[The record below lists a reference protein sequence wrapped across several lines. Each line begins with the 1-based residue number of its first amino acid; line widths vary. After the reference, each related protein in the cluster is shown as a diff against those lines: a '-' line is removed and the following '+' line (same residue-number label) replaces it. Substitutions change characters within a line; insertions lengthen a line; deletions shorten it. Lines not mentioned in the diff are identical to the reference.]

1 MATMQSKKKK
11 KGRASSLVVFLLVF
25 VLFLVIF
32 GGLCLWAIV
41 RLNQDMRGKSASS
54 ASLLNVSG
62 TAYSGADARNL
73 LIIPEDDGQAQSFV
87 ILRLDPANVRIRSLA
102 LPRETYV
109 TVGTEQ
115 TRLFELYA
123 GQGVKETEKAVA
135 ELLNIEIDHYAVIT
149 YANLQKIITYLN
161 NGVLITLT
169 ENLDYTSG
177 DGGYTLKLNGG
188 RQILSAAQVVD
199 VLRYPAWHGG
209 RRQQSEIHSEI
220 TTAMINQYLTEARKS
235 KADEDFSNIVNLMT
249 TDIRV
254 SHYNESKDALLYL
267 ASRNTNAD
275 ICAVTKVEGE
285 YVGSGAEIRFEV
297 QDQATNLKNTFSNHT

>member
-41 RLNQDMRGKSASS
+41 RLNQDMRGKNASS

-62 TAYSGADARNL
+62 AVYSGADARNL
-73 LIIPEDDGQAQSFV
+73 LIIPEDAGQAQSFV
-87 ILRLDPANVRIRSLA
+87 ILRIDPANVRIRSLA

-135 ELLNIEIDHYAVIT
+135 ELFGEMDVSEVEELLQKVML
-149 YANLQKIITYLN
+149 YANLE
-161 NGVLITLT
+161 GRAA
-169 ENLDYTSG
+169 E
-177 DGGYTLKLNGG
+177 DG
-188 RQILSAAQVVD
+188 R
-199 VLRYPAWHGG
+199 H
-209 RRQQSEIHSEI
+209 
-220 TTAMINQYLTEARKS
+220 
-235 KADEDFSNIVNLMT
+235 
-249 TDIRV
+249 
-254 SHYNESKDALLYL
+254 
-267 ASRNTNAD
+267 
-275 ICAVTKVEGE
+275 
-285 YVGSGAEIRFEV
+285 
-297 QDQATNLKNTFSNHT
+297 